1 MKTYRYK
8 YLIQLFGVFSF
19 AYHLVKVTIK
29 YNPPSIISCPVLWQ
43 MFFFLD
49 PGTKRIYYNKYLVL
63 GYPLTEGMISQH
75 TLQYYASSLEV
86 LHGVLRWFASLSS
99 FFLIWHFSLARSCRR
114 WCCRSAAACQG
125 GEGCQIGRTFSQL
138 FWVKFFPSLMPGCS
152 NFCYPG
158 PHVFSNIAYVRANS
172 STS

>member
-86 LHGVLRWFASLSS
+86 LHGVLCWFASLSS

-114 WCCRSAAACQG
+114 WCCRSAAREGELQG
-125 GEGCQIGRTFSQL
+125 RQ
-138 FWVKFFPSLMPGCS
+138 PSRHAALQGLRPALCCMPRNERLAGYLM
-152 NFCYPG
+152 
-158 PHVFSNIAYVRANS
+158 
-172 STS
+172 